1 MDVEIAEKTIVSQT
15 PLLDDEFDEFF
26 DADIIGSDIAY
37 PCTDSEEPEET

>member
-1 MDVEIAEKTIVSQT
+1 MDVEIAEKATVIQT

-37 PCTDSEEPEET
+37 PGSDSEEPEEI